1 MKTIHDWFDDY
12 GDSHQNKTNKFI
24 HWICIPMIFWS
35 IIALLSIIPSN
46 YLNFTYS
53 NSLNSFFHW
62 GTVVI
67 SLGLL
72 FYLRLSF
79 PIFLGMLFF
88 SILIILDIYLVQFFF
103 EKHKFWGL
111 LNSVNLSSKTFLLY
125 LSVLI
130 FIISWILQFLGHKI
144 EGKKPSFFKDI
155 QFLLIGPAWLIGFI
169 FKNLKLNFS
178 IMVDIFKDE
187 LNLSSNEPDVNINKE
202 EFIKVINSRRSVRVF
217 TNEKVKEEDILVV

>member
-12 GDSHQNKTNKFI
+12 GDSHQNKTNKII

-46 YLNFTYS
+46 YLNFSDS
-53 NSLNSFFHW
+53 NFLNSFFHW

-72 FYLRLSF
+72 FYFRLSI

-130 FIISWILQFLGHKI
+130 FIFSWILQFLGHKI

-169 FKNLKLNFS
+169 FKKLK
-178 IMVDIFKDE
+178 
-187 LNLSSNEPDVNINKE
+187 
-202 EFIKVINSRRSVRVF
+202 IKF
-217 TNEKVKEEDILVV
+217 